1 MLKQRVRESLT
12 ENYFIRIIG
21 FLISIF
27 LFWLFDYLSGAGF
40 RYYHY
45 LIFVF
50 ICAAGILFSPFYY
63 IYKYYDKFLHFLSPF
78 LLCFIVFFLINNLNE
93 NMNVK
98 FFLTFTITFSF
109 ATLMEIGEY
118 IIDKL
123 LGWELQGVYIRN
135 RSGTLKLEVIQNK
148 MDDSM
153 QDLLWGI
160 AGCLFFVIIRIIF

>member
-1 MLKQRVRESLT
+1 
-12 ENYFIRIIG
+12 
-21 FLISIF
+21 
-27 LFWLFDYLSGAGF
+27 
-40 RYYHY
+40 
-45 LIFVF
+45 
-50 ICAAGILFSPFYY
+50 
-63 IYKYYDKFLHFLSPF
+63 
-78 LLCFIVFFLINNLNE
+78 
-93 NMNVK
+93 MNVK